1 MVEKYRD
8 YIENIS
14 KNTGFIGSTLEKVD
28 RLIRILEW
36 MNSDEKLNKLL
47 ALKGGTAINTAIFN
61 FPRLSVDID
70 LDLTENLSKEEMIK
84 ERENIHNLLV
94 NYLNSNNYKI
104 NMEKS
109 KNVYALDSIVA
120 EYIDIKGNID
130 NIKIEINYMN
140 RVHILE
146 TKRIDVSTDVLKGKH
161 LTIHCIHPI
170 EIYAAKLCALLS
182 RTTARDLYDVYTL
195 SKYDLFDD
203 EEKKLL
209 KQCLMLEYIAVNDY
223 KLKDMKIDNVERLKR
238 QDIKTKLLP
247 TLKDRNPKNSNI
259 DEMKQAVREYLKDIL
274 IVDDKTKEFY
284 DKFQK
289 GIYLKYTDANFN
301 NKNKEVTNEIY
312 ESTYGTDDILSNGEI
327 ASLDEN
333 ETGEAVEETTLQPG
347 EAVMTSSKLTDF
359 IIQARID
366 REQIRSKNKETLL
379 KVINDETVSE
389 KEKTSAVEAMVE
401 ITKSSELENT
411 IETLLEAKGF
421 SNVIVTLSDNQVDV
435 IIDEQEITDQKR
447 AQIEETIKRKTDISA
462 DKIVITPAHK

>member
-14 KNTGFIGSTLEKVD
+14 KESGFIQSTLEKVEK
-28 RLIRILEW
+28 LIRILEW
-36 MNSDEKLNKLL
+36 MNNDEKLNKLL
-47 ALKGGTAINTAIFN
+47 ALKGGTAINIAVFN

-94 NYLNSNNYKI
+94 NYLNTNNYKI

-120 EYIDIKGNID
+120 EYVDIKGNTD

-146 TKRIDVSTDVLKGKH
+146 TKKIKVSQDVFKDKH

-170 EIYAAKLCALLS
+170 EIYAAKICALLS

-195 SKYDLFDD
+195 SKYNLFDD

-209 KQCLMLEYIAVNDY
+209 KQCFMLEYIAVNNY
-223 KLKDMKIDNVERLKR
+223 KLKDMKIDNIEKLKR

-247 TLKDRNPKNSNI
+247 TLKDRNPRKSNV

-274 IVDDKTKEFY
+274 LVDDNTKEFY

-289 GIYLKYTDANFN
+289 GIYEPELLFEDKEIIERV
-301 NKNKEVTNEIY
+301 KEHPMIMWKLNKE
-312 ESTYGTDDILSNGEI
+312 
-327 ASLDEN
+327 
-333 ETGEAVEETTLQPG
+333 
-347 EAVMTSSKLTDF
+347 
-359 IIQARID
+359 
-366 REQIRSKNKETLL
+366 
-379 KVINDETVSE
+379 
-389 KEKTSAVEAMVE
+389 
-401 ITKSSELENT
+401 
-411 IETLLEAKGF
+411 
-421 SNVIVTLSDNQVDV
+421 
-435 IIDEQEITDQKR
+435 
-447 AQIEETIKRKTDISA
+447 
-462 DKIVITPAHK
+462 

>member
-14 KNTGFIGSTLEKVD
+14 KKTGFIGSTLEKVE

-47 ALKGGTAINTAIFN
+47 ALKGGTAINTAVFN

-84 ERENIHNLLV
+84 ERDTIHNLLV

-146 TKRIDVSTDVLKGKH
+146 TKKINVSTDVFKDKH

-195 SKYDLFDD
+195 SKYDLFDK
-203 EEKKLL
+203 EEKQLL
-209 KQCLMLEYIAVNDY
+209 KQCFMLEYIAVND
-223 KLKDMKIDNVERLKR
+223 LSLIHISE
-238 QDIKTKLLP
+238 P
-247 TLKDRNPKNSNI
+247 TR
-259 DEMKQAVREYLKDIL
+259 
-274 IVDDKTKEFY
+274 
-284 DKFQK
+284 
-289 GIYLKYTDANFN
+289 
-301 NKNKEVTNEIY
+301 
-312 ESTYGTDDILSNGEI
+312 
-327 ASLDEN
+327 
-333 ETGEAVEETTLQPG
+333 
-347 EAVMTSSKLTDF
+347 
-359 IIQARID
+359 
-366 REQIRSKNKETLL
+366 
-379 KVINDETVSE
+379 
-389 KEKTSAVEAMVE
+389 
-401 ITKSSELENT
+401 
-411 IETLLEAKGF
+411 
-421 SNVIVTLSDNQVDV
+421 
-435 IIDEQEITDQKR
+435 
-447 AQIEETIKRKTDISA
+447 
-462 DKIVITPAHK
+462 H

>member
-1 MVEKYRD
+1 MVDKYRD

-14 KNTGFIGSTLEKVD
+14 KKTGFIQSTLEKVE

-47 ALKGGTAINTAIFN
+47 ALKGGTAINTAVFN

-84 ERENIHNLLV
+84 ERETIHNLLI

-109 KNVYALDSIVA
+109 KDVYALDSIVA

-146 TKRIDVSTDVLKGKH
+146 TKKIDVSTDVFKNKH

-195 SKYDLFDD
+195 SKYDLFDN

-209 KQCLMLEYIAVNDY
+209 KQCFMLEYIAVNDY
-223 KLKDMKIDNVERLKR
+223 KLKDMKIDNIERLKR

-247 TLKDRNPKNSNI
+247 TLKDRNPRNSNI
-259 DEMKQAVREYLKDIL
+259 DEMKQSVREYSKDIL

-289 GIYLKYTDANFN
+289 GIYEPELLFDNEEIIERIKEHPMIIWKLN
-301 NKNKEVTNEIY
+301 NK
-312 ESTYGTDDILSNGEI
+312 
-327 ASLDEN
+327 
-333 ETGEAVEETTLQPG
+333 
-347 EAVMTSSKLTDF
+347 
-359 IIQARID
+359 
-366 REQIRSKNKETLL
+366 
-379 KVINDETVSE
+379 
-389 KEKTSAVEAMVE
+389 
-401 ITKSSELENT
+401 
-411 IETLLEAKGF
+411 
-421 SNVIVTLSDNQVDV
+421 
-435 IIDEQEITDQKR
+435 
-447 AQIEETIKRKTDISA
+447 
-462 DKIVITPAHK
+462 

>member
-14 KNTGFIGSTLEKVD
+14 KKTGFIGSTLEKVE

-47 ALKGGTAINTAIFN
+47 ALKGGTAINTAVFN

-104 NMEKS
+104 NMGKS
-109 KNVYALDSIVA
+109 KNVYALDSIVT

-146 TKRIDVSTDVLKGKH
+146 TKKLEVSTDVFKDKH
-161 LTIHCIHPI
+161 LTIHCLNPI
-170 EIYAAKLCALLS
+170 EIYAAKICALLD
-182 RTTARDLYDVYTL
+182 RTTARDLFDVYTL

-209 KQCLMLEYIAVNDY
+209 KQCFMLEYIAVNDY
-223 KLKDMKIDNVERLKR
+223 KLKDMKIDNIERLKR

-247 TLKDRNPKNSNI
+247 TLKDRNPRNSNI

-289 GIYLKYTDANFN
+289 GIYEPELLFDNEEIIERIKEHPMIIWKLN
-301 NKNKEVTNEIY
+301 NK
-312 ESTYGTDDILSNGEI
+312 
-327 ASLDEN
+327 
-333 ETGEAVEETTLQPG
+333 
-347 EAVMTSSKLTDF
+347 
-359 IIQARID
+359 
-366 REQIRSKNKETLL
+366 
-379 KVINDETVSE
+379 
-389 KEKTSAVEAMVE
+389 
-401 ITKSSELENT
+401 
-411 IETLLEAKGF
+411 
-421 SNVIVTLSDNQVDV
+421 
-435 IIDEQEITDQKR
+435 
-447 AQIEETIKRKTDISA
+447 
-462 DKIVITPAHK
+462 

>member
-14 KNTGFIGSTLEKVD
+14 KKTGFIGSTLEKVE

-47 ALKGGTAINTAIFN
+47 ALKGGTAINTAVFN

-104 NMEKS
+104 NTGKS

-146 TKRIDVSTDVLKGKH
+146 TKKLEVSTDVFKDKH
-161 LTIHCIHPI
+161 LTIHCLNPI
-170 EIYAAKLCALLS
+170 EIYAAKICALLD
-182 RTTARDLYDVYTL
+182 RTTARDLFDVYTL
-195 SKYDLFDD
+195 SKYELFDK
-203 EEKKLL
+203 EEKILL
-209 KQCLMLEYIAVNDY
+209 KQCFMLEYIAVCGY
-223 KLKDMKIDNVERLKR
+223 KLEDIKIDNIERLKR

-247 TLKDRNPKNSNI
+247 TLKDRNPRNSNI

-289 GIYLKYTDANFN
+289 GIYETELLFDNEEKIERIKEHPMIIWKLN
-301 NKNKEVTNEIY
+301 NK
-312 ESTYGTDDILSNGEI
+312 
-327 ASLDEN
+327 
-333 ETGEAVEETTLQPG
+333 
-347 EAVMTSSKLTDF
+347 
-359 IIQARID
+359 
-366 REQIRSKNKETLL
+366 
-379 KVINDETVSE
+379 
-389 KEKTSAVEAMVE
+389 
-401 ITKSSELENT
+401 
-411 IETLLEAKGF
+411 
-421 SNVIVTLSDNQVDV
+421 
-435 IIDEQEITDQKR
+435 
-447 AQIEETIKRKTDISA
+447 
-462 DKIVITPAHK
+462 

>member
-14 KNTGFIGSTLEKVD
+14 KETGFIQSTLEKVE

-47 ALKGGTAINTAIFN
+47 ALKGGTAINTAVFN

-70 LDLTENLSKEEMIK
+70 LDLTENLSKEEMVK
-84 ERENIHNLLV
+84 ERETIHNLLV

-146 TKRIDVSTDVLKGKH
+146 TKKIDVSTDVFKDKH

-170 EIYAAKLCALLS
+170 EIYAAKVCALLS

-209 KQCLMLEYIAVNDY
+209 KQCFMLEYIAVNDY
-223 KLKDMKIDNVERLKR
+223 KLKDIKIDNIEKLKR

-247 TLKDRNPKNSNI
+247 TLKDRNPRNSNI

-274 IVDDKTKEFY
+274 SVDDRTKEFY

-289 GIYLKYTDANFN
+289 GIYEPELLFDNEEIIERIKEHPMIIWKLN
-301 NKNKEVTNEIY
+301 NK
-312 ESTYGTDDILSNGEI
+312 
-327 ASLDEN
+327 
-333 ETGEAVEETTLQPG
+333 
-347 EAVMTSSKLTDF
+347 
-359 IIQARID
+359 
-366 REQIRSKNKETLL
+366 
-379 KVINDETVSE
+379 
-389 KEKTSAVEAMVE
+389 
-401 ITKSSELENT
+401 
-411 IETLLEAKGF
+411 
-421 SNVIVTLSDNQVDV
+421 
-435 IIDEQEITDQKR
+435 
-447 AQIEETIKRKTDISA
+447 
-462 DKIVITPAHK
+462 

>member
-14 KNTGFIGSTLEKVD
+14 KKTGFIGSTLEKVE

-47 ALKGGTAINTAIFN
+47 ALKGGTAINTAVFN

-84 ERENIHNLLV
+84 ERDTIHNLLV

-146 TKRIDVSTDVLKGKH
+146 TKKINVSTDVFKDKH

-195 SKYDLFDD
+195 SKYDLFDK
-203 EEKKLL
+203 EEKQLL
-209 KQCLMLEYIAVNDY
+209 KQCFMLEYIAVNDY
-223 KLKDMKIDNVERLKR
+223 KLKDMKIDNIERLKR

-247 TLKDRNPKNSNI
+247 TLKDRNPRNSNI
-259 DEMKQAVREYLKDIL
+259 DEMKQSVREYLKDIL

-289 GIYLKYTDANFN
+289 GIYEPELLFDNEEIIERIKEHPMIIWKLN
-301 NKNKEVTNEIY
+301 NK
-312 ESTYGTDDILSNGEI
+312 
-327 ASLDEN
+327 
-333 ETGEAVEETTLQPG
+333 
-347 EAVMTSSKLTDF
+347 
-359 IIQARID
+359 
-366 REQIRSKNKETLL
+366 
-379 KVINDETVSE
+379 
-389 KEKTSAVEAMVE
+389 
-401 ITKSSELENT
+401 
-411 IETLLEAKGF
+411 
-421 SNVIVTLSDNQVDV
+421 
-435 IIDEQEITDQKR
+435 
-447 AQIEETIKRKTDISA
+447 
-462 DKIVITPAHK
+462 